1 MPIPDTNETLLCPS
15 SQPGVPGCRVL
26 GVVQQGSE
34 GPEVEYLNEHLPA
47 TPEVFAMASPANP
60 TEVFRLAAE
69 CQTRRCPHFD
79 GADCRLATRI
89 VQILPAVVSAL
100 PACLIRGRCRWF
112 RQEGPAA
119 CRRCPQ
125 VTTVNHENSATV
137 QRISGLPPMVR
148 CHQRTDANP
157 LPATA

>member
-1 MPIPDTNETLLCPS
+1 MPIPDTSETLLCPS

-34 GPEVEYLNEHLPA
+34 GPEVAYLSEPLPA
-47 TPEVFAMASPANP
+47 TPEVLAMAAPANP

-69 CQTRRCPHFD
+69 CQTKHCPHFD

-100 PACLIRGRCRWF
+100 PACLIRAHCRWF
-112 RQEGPAA
+112 HQEGPAA
-119 CRRCPQ
+119 CQRCPQ
-125 VTTVNHENSATV
+125 VTTVNYENSETV
-137 QRISGLPPMVR
+137 QRISGLPPMVSSHR
-148 CHQRTDANP
+148 GAHRPPEAITS
-157 LPATA
+157 